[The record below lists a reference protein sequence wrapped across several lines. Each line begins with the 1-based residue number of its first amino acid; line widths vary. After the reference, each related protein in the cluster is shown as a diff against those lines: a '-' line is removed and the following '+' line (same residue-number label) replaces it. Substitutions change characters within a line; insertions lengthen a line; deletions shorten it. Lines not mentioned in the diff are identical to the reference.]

1 VNGLAETSIVTDVAF
16 GAISIAAIASAI
28 VVVVIKDVFRAAV
41 FLAATFF
48 AMACLYFMLSAE
60 FVALVQILVYV
71 GAVSVIFAFA
81 VMLVRDVLGST
92 QSSRLSL
99 LAATIGGLTAIT
111 VIFVASQV
119 EWNQSNQITD
129 KDALAALVGTY
140 TTKSINSNGETVTV
154 LIATDEKNANAQS
167 GVLADSTIWLGRLL
181 VREFVLPFET
191 LGLLLVASLIGALVL
206 VRGKDGED
214 GREGNT

>member
-1 VNGLAETSIVTDVAF
+1 MNGLAETSTVTDVAF
-16 GAISIAAIASAI
+16 LVISIAAIASATS
-28 VVVVIKDVFRAAV
+28 VVLVKDVFRAAV

-81 VMLVRDVLGST
+81 VMLVRDVEGST
-92 QSSRLSL
+92 QSSKLSI
-99 LAATIGGLTAIT
+99 LAATIAGLTAIA
-111 VIFVASQV
+111 VIFLVSQV
-119 EWNQSNQITD
+119 EWNQSNQIND
-129 KDALAALVGTY
+129 KDALAALVGSY
-140 TTKSINSNGETVTV
+140 TTKSINSNDETVTV
-154 LIATDEKNANAQS
+154 LIANDGHVDGQP
-167 GVLADSTIWLGRLL
+167 GVLADSTMWLGRLL

-206 VRGKDGED
+206 VRG
-214 GREGNT
+214 REGNT

>member
-1 VNGLAETSIVTDVAF
+1 MNGLTETSIVTDVAF
-16 GAISIAAIASAI
+16 GAISIAAIISAT

-92 QSSRLSL
+92 QSSGLSI
-99 LAATIGGLTAIT
+99 LAATIGGLTAIA
-111 VIFVASQV
+111 VIFVVSQV
-119 EWNQSNQITD
+119 EWNQSNKITD
-129 KDALAALVGTY
+129 KDALAALVGSY
-140 TTKSINSNGETVTV
+140 TTKSIDSNRETVTV
-154 LIATDEKNANAQS
+154 LIATDENINAQP
-167 GVLADSTIWLGRLL
+167 GVLADSTVWLGRLL
-181 VREFVLPFET
+181 FREFVLPFET

-206 VRGKDGED
+206 VRGKDGKD
-214 GREGNT
+214 GKEGNT

>member
-1 VNGLAETSIVTDVAF
+1 MNGLAETSIVTDVAF

-99 LAATIGGLTAIT
+99 LAATIAGLTAIA

-140 TTKSINSNGETVTV
+140 TTKSIDSNGETVTV
-154 LIATDEKNANAQS
+154 LIATDENANAQS

-206 VRGKDGED
+206 VRGKDGKD

>member
-1 VNGLAETSIVTDVAF
+1 MNGLAETSIVTDVAF
-16 GAISIAAIASAI
+16 VAISIAAIISAT

-92 QSSRLSL
+92 QSSRLSI
-99 LAATIGGLTAIT
+99 LAATIGGLTAIA
-111 VIFVASQV
+111 VIFVVSQV
-119 EWNQSNQITD
+119 EWNQSNKITD
-129 KDALAALVGTY
+129 KDALAALVGSY
-140 TTKSINSNGETVTV
+140 TTKSIDSNRETVTV
-154 LIATDEKNANAQS
+154 LIATDENTNAQP
-167 GVLADSTIWLGRLL
+167 GVLADSTVWLGRLL
-181 VREFVLPFET
+181 FREFVLPFET

-206 VRGKDGED
+206 VRGKDGKD
-214 GREGNT
+214 GKERNT

>member
-1 VNGLAETSIVTDVAF
+1 MNGLAETSTVTDMAF
-16 GAISIAAIASAI
+16 LVISIAAIASATS
-28 VVVVIKDVFRAAV
+28 VVLVKDVFRAAV

-81 VMLVRDVLGST
+81 VMLVRDVEGST
-92 QSSRLSL
+92 QSSKLSI
-99 LAATIGGLTAIT
+99 LAATIAGLTAIA
-111 VIFVASQV
+111 VIFLVSQV
-119 EWNQSNQITD
+119 EWNQSNQIND
-129 KDALAALVGTY
+129 KDALAALVGSY
-140 TTKSINSNGETVTV
+140 TTKSINSNDETVTV
-154 LIATDEKNANAQS
+154 LIANDGHVDGQP
-167 GVLADSTIWLGRLL
+167 GVLADSTMWLGRLL

-206 VRGKDGED
+206 VRG
-214 GREGNT
+214 REGNT

>member
-1 VNGLAETSIVTDVAF
+1 MNGLTETSIVTDVAF
-16 GAISIAAIASAI
+16 GAISIAAIISAT

-92 QSSRLSL
+92 QSSGLSI
-99 LAATIGGLTAIT
+99 LAATIGGLTAIA

-119 EWNQSNQITD
+119 EWNQSNKITD
-129 KDALAALVGTY
+129 KDALAALVGSY
-140 TTKSINSNGETVTV
+140 TTKSIDSNRETVTV
-154 LIATDEKNANAQS
+154 LIATDENINAQP
-167 GVLADSTIWLGRLL
+167 GVLADSTVWLGRLL
-181 VREFVLPFET
+181 FREFVLPFET

-206 VRGKDGED
+206 VRGKDGKD
-214 GREGNT
+214 GKEGNT